1 MILYKNNKLI
11 RGELKIVV
19 IQIFGK
25 KSCNNSKKA
34 ERFFKERGVKYQ
46 FINILEKIPSK
57 GELNAIKAK
66 YNIEEL
72 LDIEGAEYIKRNL
85 KYMVYDTEELLLEN
99 PILFKTPII
108 RKGNQIIMG
117 YAPDVWEDMIEKKT
131 IKK

>member
-1 MILYKNNKLI
+1 MEKRWI
-11 RGELKIVV
+11 KIVV

-46 FINILEKIPSK
+46 FINILEKAPSK
-57 GELNAIKAK
+57 GELNSIKTK
-66 YNIEEL
+66 YDIEEL
-72 LDIEGAEYIKRNL
+72 LDVEGTEYTKRNL

-108 RKGNQIIMG
+108 RKGNQITMG
-117 YAPDVWEDMIEKKT
+117 YDPKTWEDMLEKGA
-131 IKK
+131 KK

>member
-1 MILYKNNKLI
+1 MI

-57 GELNAIKAK
+57 GELNAIKVK

-117 YAPDVWEDMIEKKT
+117 YAPDVWEGMIEKKT

>member
-1 MILYKNNKLI
+1 MI

-57 GELNAIKAK
+57 GELNAIKVK